1 MTQSNT
7 DYLPDVIRKEGLPV
21 VKNNQQLHALV
32 HSVFTPDKFNVLVP
46 KALNIG
52 ERVKVA
58 IRIVELDSNKDLKK
72 NKHFWGFASSDEAIF
87 SARAITKLAAEA
99 NVNFIPSKTGPTDSE
114 YDKDGRPLRIRAHA
128 EATTIDSLGNLRH
141 GTGDYEWNYREDLAN
156 SKLTPD
162 QKQQRRGFALQMA
175 VTGAKKRA
183 FFDCLGMDSSISRG
197 DIGKPFIVP
206 CVIDEID
213 YDDPHVKKLLQ
224 ERALGVTGEVYGPG
238 AVKAEFEVVDGQK
251 VDKQTGEVADQ
262 KPAQNEP
269 PASEAQPP
277 QDSRPDLPPAPSVSE
292 PSDAEKRQIFREE
305 WNGVTSIERASKI
318 EKLIDK
324 AGVRDKYTEKNYAS
338 PATWSEKVQID
349 WIMDLAERVGE
360 IPRAPEAKS

>member
-1 MTQSNT
+1 MSQSNT
-7 DYLPDVIRKEGLPV
+7 DYLPDIIRKEGLPV

-114 YDKDGRPLRIRAHA
+114 YDKEGRPLRIRAHA

-156 SKLTPD
+156 SKLTSD

-183 FFDCLGMDSSISRG
+183 FFDCLGMDSSISRA
-197 DIGKPFIVP
+197 DVGKPFIVP

-238 AVKAEFEVVDGQK
+238 PVKAEFEEIDSRK
-251 VDKQTGEVADQ
+251 IDKQTGEVIEPNAKQ
-262 KPAQNEP
+262 PEAPAAEP
-269 PASEAQPP
+269 GQESE
-277 QDSRPDLPPAPSVSE
+277 LPPAPAAAE
-292 PSDAEKRQIFREE
+292 PSAAERRQIFRDE
-305 WNGVTSIERASKI
+305 WQKTSAAERGHKVEA
-318 EKLIDK
+318 LIDK
-324 AGVRDKYTEKNYAS
+324 AGVREKFGQGKYAS
-338 PATWSEKVQID
+338 PESWTTETQLD
-349 WIMDLAERVGE
+349 WIMELAARVGE
-360 IPRAPEAKS
+360 IPKEPEAKP